1 MYASK
6 GSKQEKK
13 KKKSMR
19 LLGTL
24 TLFTALG
31 TVFVSCSSTPKKTE
45 TSVKIETSNID
56 EVVIIDW
63 TDRTIGE

>member
-1 MYASK
+1 M
-6 GSKQEKK
+6 
-13 KKKSMR
+13 KKSMR

-31 TVFVSCSSTPKKTE
+31 TVFVSCSSTHKKTE
-45 TSVKIETSNID
+45 TSVKIETSNIA

>member
-1 MYASK
+1 M
-6 GSKQEKK
+6 
-13 KKKSMR
+13 KKSMR

-56 EVVIIDW
+56 EVVI
-63 TDRTIGE
+63 

>member
-1 MYASK
+1 M
-6 GSKQEKK
+6 
-13 KKKSMR
+13 KKSMR

-31 TVFVSCSSTPKKTE
+31 TVFVSCSYTPKKTE